1 MVQRRARAAI
11 STGVWVSAL
20 TVALAWSSTAVAQV
34 TVTMRA
40 DRTQISVDEEFT
52 LEIRVEASG
61 IHSPDVQL
69 PPLDAFEVLQRQVS
83 RPMQFSFSFGS
94 RSERVVRSSSIYT
107 FVLRPQMQGRITIQP
122 VKVKVDDRQ
131 YQSQPLTIIV
141 GKGGAAPPAGAAPQD
156 PNAPSEQT
164 PEPAQPPNGILDGA
178 RFDPQAFVRTIV
190 DKTDPYVGDQVTVS
204 IYLYLRGALT
214 SLPPVETEPTTDG
227 FWIRDLLPPSRTL
240 EATRQV
246 VGGSIFKV
254 YLLRRF
260 AAFPLHSGNLTIG
273 PLKIRIE
280 QNAMPDI
287 FDLFDMMDRG
297 AAPTLRR
304 SAIPLAIRVKELPE
318 AGKPNSQ
325 VAVGRFEV
333 SAKLDRNEVRTG
345 DAVTLKAVVR
355 GQGNIQTVQIELP
368 KIDGLQ
374 ILAPQVADAVES
386 ADSAVGGSRSY
397 EWLVIPQKPGRF
409 TIGPIG
415 INAFNPAT
423 LRYQR
428 VQAEALSLIAAGKGE
443 ERLDQLSAAQ
453 REPGSEQPAAI
464 ASFGPIRTTSE
475 YARSRTRVATAPWY
489 LALLALGPVA
499 WFVLLATS
507 WTRQTFR
514 ARAQKAGPQ
523 RAARE
528 AKERLREAT
537 ACAHKGDAKRCYAE
551 TAAAIQGVLEA
562 RLGAPVSGFTRP
574 ELRGYL
580 ASRDLPEPL
589 IARTI
594 EELERCDAARFSAAY
609 SDQETMKNA
618 VERVSDLLRQLSTFT
633 PKRIDR

>member
-1 MVQRRARAAI
+1 M
-11 STGVWVSAL
+11 L
-20 TVALAWSSTAVAQV
+20 TATLACSSTAYAQV

-40 DRTQISVDEEFT
+40 DRTQVSSDEAFT

-61 IHSPDVQL
+61 VHSPDVQL
-69 PPLDAFEVLQRQVS
+69 PSLDAFEILQRQVS

-131 YQSQPLTIIV
+131 YQSQPLTVIV
-141 GKGGAAPPAGAAPQD
+141 GKSGAAPPAGAAPQD
-156 PNAPSEQT
+156 PSAPSTDT
-164 PEPAQPPNGILDGA
+164 PEAAQPPDGILDGA

-214 SLPPVETEPTTDG
+214 SLPPVEAEPTTDG

-240 EATRQV
+240 EASRQV

-260 AAFPLHSGNLTIG
+260 AAFPLHSGNLTVG

-304 SAIPLAIRVKELPE
+304 SGIPLAIRVKELPE
-318 AGKPNSQ
+318 AGKPNAQ

-333 SAKLDRNEVRTG
+333 AAKLDRNEVRTG

-355 GQGNIQTVQIELP
+355 GQGNIQTVQIDLP

-374 ILAPQVADAVES
+374 ILAPQVSDAVES
-386 ADSAVGGSRSY
+386 PDSTVGGSRSY
-397 EWLVIPQKPGRF
+397 EWLVIAQKPGRY
-409 TIGPIG
+409 TLGPIG
-415 INAFNPAT
+415 IHTFNTAT
-423 LRYQR
+423 GRYQR
-428 VQAEALSLIAAGKGE
+428 AQAEALSLVAAGKGE
-443 ERLDQLSAAQ
+443 EWPADTPSIAQ
-453 REPGSEQPAAI
+453 PEQGSDQPAAT

-475 YARSRTRVATAPWY
+475 FARPRARVATAPWY
-489 LALLALGPVA
+489 LALLALGPLA
-499 WFVLLATS
+499 WCMLLATS
-507 WTRQTFR
+507 WTRQTLN
-514 ARAQKAGPQ
+514 ARVQKGGPL

-528 AKERLREAT
+528 AKERLHEAT
-537 ACAHKGDAKRCYAE
+537 ACADKGDCKRCYAE
-551 TAAAIQGVLEA
+551 VAAAIQGVLEA
-562 RLGAPVSGFTRP
+562 RLGAPVSGYTRP
-574 ELRGYL
+574 ELRSYL
-580 ASRDLPEPL
+580 ASRDMPQPL
-589 IARTI
+589 IAQTI
-594 EELERCDAARFSAAY
+594 EELERCDAARFSAAG
-609 SDQETMKNA
+609 SDKESMTNA
-618 VERVSDLLRQLSTFT
+618 VQRASDLLRHLSAFT
-633 PKRIDR
+633 PKQIER